1 MSLLIREGDMVRR
14 LACGRFCLFFASAAM
29 MPALPVVISK
39 LQRRSGP
46 QGILAWKA
54 LSNGDLARWELLLI
68 RQLNVLKTL
77 VGEPDNNVVGLHGM
91 FLFF

>member
-1 MSLLIREGDMVRR
+1 
-14 LACGRFCLFFASAAM
+14 M

-39 LQRRSGP
+39 LQRWGGP

-54 LSNGDLARWELLLI
+54 LSNGDLDRWELLLI

-77 VGEPDNNVVGLHGM
+77 VGEPDNNVVGLHGV
-91 FLFF
+91 FLFFGK